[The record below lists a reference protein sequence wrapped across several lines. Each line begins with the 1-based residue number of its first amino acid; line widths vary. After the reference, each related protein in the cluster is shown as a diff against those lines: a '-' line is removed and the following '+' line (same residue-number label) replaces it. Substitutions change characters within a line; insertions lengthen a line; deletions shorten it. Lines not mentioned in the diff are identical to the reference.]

1 VAACGCVA
9 RAQPGEVLG
18 GRGLAGSN
26 ESAFVGEHDGLDAVA
41 EVELGEDPVD
51 VRRHGGLTGDEVP
64 GDLGVGKS
72 VSV

>member
-1 VAACGCVA
+1 
-9 RAQPGEVLG
+9 
-18 GRGLAGSN
+18 
-26 ESAFVGEHDGLDAVA
+26 LDAVA

-51 VRRHGGLTGDEVP
+51 VRLHGGLTGDEVP